1 MAKPWLFL
9 SSHLPWIFHGFDTLS
24 SKLSLLTTLSS
35 LSLGDPVLLP
45 SCCWFHHPG
54 LFFLPIH
61 RTFQYGIP
69 KALFP
74 LALHPPFGSLAHSLG
89 LDAVSNENNFC
100 LVLTLLF
107 SPGDFH
113 LDAQVI
119 GHVKWNSPSPQ
130 ALPASSL
137 PHQQVLH
144 LSSFLSLF
152 SACFSPG
159 FPFSSLPPFGSSLS
173 TVHIIFLKHT
183 TEFAIPG
190 VKKKYSLVFCW
201 KPQLF
206 RYYTMRY
213 SINPLSNWVKL
224 VTIPLIHSPFFHLS
238 WFTLSCSLPR
248 MFFFHLCLWRL
259 HPFLR
264 LS

>member
-119 GHVKWNSPSPQ
+119 GHVKWNSPQPPSPSCL
-130 ALPASSL
+130 LPSSSAGLASFLIS
-137 PHQQVLH
+137 V
-144 LSSFLSLF
+144 FVLSLF
-152 SACFSPG
+152 LTWVS
-159 FPFSSLPPFGSSLS
+159 
-173 TVHIIFLKHT
+173 FL
-183 TEFAIPG
+183 
-190 VKKKYSLVFCW
+190 
-201 KPQLF
+201 
-206 RYYTMRY
+206 
-213 SINPLSNWVKL
+213 
-224 VTIPLIHSPFFHLS
+224 
-238 WFTLSCSLPR
+238 
-248 MFFFHLCLWRL
+248 
-259 HPFLR
+259 
-264 LS
+264 